1 MPDMAGSPKET
12 LKHESATEEAVGDE
26 RELYLSDGRKV
37 VVSDQLVEIRSP
49 SGMLELRVK
58 LTEQGPVLQMEAV
71 RLEMKATEA
80 VEIEAPRVA
89 IKTTEDI
96 DVTAEGEV
104 RVVGKKIHL
113 N

>member
-1 MPDMAGSPKET
+1 MLDMAGSPKET
-12 LKHESATEEAVGDE
+12 LKHESAEETSGEE
-26 RELYLSDGRKV
+26 REVYLSDGRKV

-71 RLEMKATEA
+71 RLEMKASEA
-80 VEIEAPRVA
+80 IEIEAPKVA